1 MNNIMGFSSKVS
13 LSNKKKIKEIVL
25 DSLRNLGE
33 EEMIDSFINADENT
47 KIRETVDSM
56 ALVVLSV
63 DIEEKYSEVFDKDVK
78 VLNDQDAS
86 FLMNFED
93 VSTLVDYIN
102 KL

>member
-1 MNNIMGFSSKVS
+1 
-13 LSNKKKIKEIVL
+13 
-25 DSLRNLGE
+25 
-33 EEMIDSFINADENT
+33 
-47 KIRETVDSM
+47 M

>member
-1 MNNIMGFSSKVS
+1 MNNKI
-13 LSNKKKIKEIVL
+13 KIKEIVL

-86 FLMNFED
+86 FLMNFEGFGQFLFHLLFLSL
-93 VSTLVDYIN
+93 VSWPIFN
-102 KL
+102 Q

>member
-1 MNNIMGFSSKVS
+1 MNNKI
-13 LSNKKKIKEIVL
+13 KIKEIVL